1 MNECKVFRT
10 VVFKNFVFK
19 NFKERGEWVE
29 LRRIAPRFRY
39 PQPKPHGLSHKTA
52 YDVGVESGSRILRV
66 QVKSTTSRI
75 GSGYLCRLK
84 PNPATEPYTEE
95 QLDFFAAYVIPE
107 DAWYLIPAGV
117 VLLSRGDLML
127 CPVQPRKYD
136 RYKYERYREAW
147 SLLRPSQ
154 NKSKGQRQS
163 KSQRKTK
170 INRGTAL

>member
-1 MNECKVFRT
+1 MNARKIFRT
-10 VVFKNFVFK
+10 VVFK

-29 LRRIAPRFRY
+29 LRFMAQAMGLGLRVS
-39 PQPKPHGLSHKTA
+39 KPWGDSSA

-107 DAWYLIPAGV
+107 DVWYLIPAGGGF
-117 VLLSRGDLML
+117 LFRGGLM
-127 CPVQPRKYD
+127 PGPGQA
-136 RYKYERYREAW
+136 REDGRDQDA
-147 SLLRPSQ
+147 
-154 NKSKGQRQS
+154 GC
-163 KSQRKTK
+163 
-170 INRGTAL
+170 RGGRGLAPPGHDEHQGR

>member
-1 MNECKVFRT
+1 MNARKIFRT
-10 VVFKNFVFK
+10 VVFK

-29 LRRIAPRFRY
+29 LRFMAQAMGLGLRVS
-39 PQPKPHGLSHKTA
+39 KPWGDSSA

-107 DAWYLIPAGV
+107 DVWYLIPAGV
-117 VLLSRGDLML
+117 VFHSRGDLLL
-127 CPVQPRKYD
+127 CSVHPRQYD
-136 RYKYERYREAW
+136 TYKYERYMEAVGLI
-147 SLLRPSQ
+147 SPVRNHRKDPNHSQ
-154 NKSKGQRQS
+154 
-163 KSQRKTK
+163 
-170 INRGTAL
+170 